1 MMETTGSIRREMTV
15 EADAATVFAFF
26 TDPQRLIRWMGV
38 SAELD
43 PRPGGLFLIDVTPGF
58 VASERKCAA
67 RFVADRD
74 RSAAEKWQY
83 VGPLHAQRAAD
94 CGSTWAYRGLDSL
107 SRTFGH
113 RSERPRSRSRSPS
126 HAAMRRIVFG
136 MSEAVERVAA
146 QKRPGI
152 L

>member
-58 VASERKCAA
+58 VASGEFKEVVPVSRLAYTWG
-67 RFVADRD
+67 
-74 RSAAEKWQY
+74 WQGNKEN
-83 VGPLHAQRAAD
+83 VRPGSSLIEIDLLPKN
-94 CGSTWAYRGLDSL
+94 GSTLVRFTHSGLP
-107 SRTFGH
+107 TAAVPGH
-113 RSERPRSRSRSPS
+113 TEGWTHYLGRLAIAASGRDPGPDPRLTRP
-126 HAAMRRIVFG
+126 
-136 MSEAVERVAA
+136 
-146 QKRPGI
+146 
-152 L
+152 